1 MVGRCGRG
9 GRELVE
15 PGDRAEGRIPS
26 RLSVR
31 QQSPAIG
38 ERLCEMRPEDWVE
51 PVREIA
57 LQLEEPLKEYAF
69 ELAALVSACANEND
83 DEAEEIAEL
92 MVSDM
97 KAKGSRA
104 YDIYSVQLKHQLFTI
119 ADYIVS
125 LGR

>member
-1 MVGRCGRG
+1 
-9 GRELVE
+9 
-15 PGDRAEGRIPS
+15 
-26 RLSVR
+26 
-31 QQSPAIG
+31 
-38 ERLCEMRPEDWVE
+38 MRPEDWDE

-57 LQLEEPLKEYAF
+57 LQLQEPLKEYTF
-69 ELAALVSACANEND
+69 ELAALTSACANEND

-104 YDIYSVQLKHQLFTI
+104 YDIYGEQLKHQLFTI

-125 LGR
+125 LGRA